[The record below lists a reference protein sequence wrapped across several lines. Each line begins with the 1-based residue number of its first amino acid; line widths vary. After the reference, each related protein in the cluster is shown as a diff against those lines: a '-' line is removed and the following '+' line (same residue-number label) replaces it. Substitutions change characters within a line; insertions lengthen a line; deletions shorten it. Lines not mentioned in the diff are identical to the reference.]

1 MEKHLYIL
9 GAMGRHEEK
18 TNPMEEQY
26 LLPSRFTLEFKYS
39 RIVYNGPQYREAT
52 LKENYALQADTQTTF

>member
-1 MEKHLYIL
+1 
-9 GAMGRHEEK
+9 MGRHEEK

-39 RIVYNGPQYREAT
+39 LIVYNGPQYREAT

>member
-26 LLPSRFTLEFKYS
+26 LLPSIFD
-39 RIVYNGPQYREAT
+39 GPQYREAT

>member
-1 MEKHLYIL
+1 
-9 GAMGRHEEK
+9 
-18 TNPMEEQY
+18 MEEQY

-39 RIVYNGPQYREAT
+39 LIVYNGPQYREAT

>member
-1 MEKHLYIL
+1 
-9 GAMGRHEEK
+9 MGRHEEK